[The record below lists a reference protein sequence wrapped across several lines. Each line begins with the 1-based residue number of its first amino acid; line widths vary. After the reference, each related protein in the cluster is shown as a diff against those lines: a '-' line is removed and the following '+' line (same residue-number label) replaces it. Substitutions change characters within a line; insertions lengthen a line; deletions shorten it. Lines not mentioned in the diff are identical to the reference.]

1 MNKRAVLFLAIG
13 MAASVT
19 RAAEDPATF
28 PDERAKASY
37 SVGVNMGTQMKREKL
52 DLDLDLIL
60 KGIKDTLA
68 GQPLLTEQ
76 EVRDAWTGYNQKHRK
91 DLAETNKLAGQAF
104 LAENKKK
111 DGIQTLGVTLADG
124 TKSELQ
130 YKELAEGKG
139 D

>member
-1 MNKRAVLFLAIG
+1 MNKRAVMLLMAG
-13 MAASVT
+13 MTPSAA
-19 RAAEDPATF
+19 RAAEDQATF

-60 KGIKDTLA
+60 KGIKDTLS
-68 GQPLLTEQ
+68 GHPLLTEQ
-76 EVRDAWTGYNQKHRK
+76 EVREAWTTYNQKHRK

-111 DGIQTLGVTLADG
+111 DGIQTLGVTLPD
-124 TKSELQ
+124 
-130 YKELAEGKG
+130 
-139 D
+139 